1 MTKLKQD
8 ISLVFDLL
16 IWSFKLRNI
25 PMVMGQGL
33 RAKTEMDTEM
43 GIRGNTLQI
52 LTLVQWWESS
62 LLILKG
68 MQSI

>member
-25 PMVMGQGL
+25 PIVIGQGL
-33 RAKTEMDTEM
+33 SKTEVDTEM

-52 LTLVQWWESS
+52 LTLVQWWKSS